1 MGVKGGSPMQKRRSL
16 SKIIGIK
23 DWLDVCDMWRIRNP
37 KLKHF
42 TFRQQHYSGY
52 MQGRLEYNFVLKNL
66 QELVKTMEILNA
78 FSSDHSP
85 FFFLFLTNI
94 KTLKKSRG
102 FGNLTTHLLKMKKTY

>member
-1 MGVKGGSPMQKRRSL
+1 
-16 SKIIGIK
+16 
-23 DWLDVCDMWRIRNP
+23 MWRIRNP

-85 FFFLFLTNI
+85 FFFSILNQYQNI
-94 KTLKKSRG
+94 KKKQGFWKFNNSLIENEENVLKRRHSKNVYK
-102 FGNLTTHLLKMKKTY
+102 F